1 MRSIPAAAPARAFVL
16 ALALAPLACS
26 VPKEAGF
33 PDVAAAVKER
43 SGQRIHWNQGTE
55 EDARVAR
62 HIKELLAQELTAER
76 AVQIALLNNRGLQ
89 ATYEGLGVAQ
99 ADVVQAG
106 MLPNPSVGAALKFPV
121 NGAFPF
127 LDIGGEGD
135 FLSILLIPARTRLAE
150 AEFERAKL
158 EVGNAVLTLAADVR
172 AAFYTLQAGGQALA
186 VQRLIAAG
194 AQASVDLTTRQHTA
208 QNISELD
215 LANERAAYEAV
226 KLDLATME
234 AEGLAAREQ
243 LTRLLGLWGAST
255 QLRVGPK
262 LPELPAAEAPLDHL
276 EKTAMQRRLDIA
288 AARQDVEVTSR
299 ALDLAESRR
308 WIPGVSLGA
317 EAEREPGEFWRVGP
331 SAHVEVPLFDQG
343 QATVARLE
351 SQRRAS
357 EHRLAAL
364 AIDVRSEV
372 RSARDRV
379 LFSRSVAEH
388 HQKVV
393 IPLRERIVALSQEHY
408 DAMLIGVYQLLIAKR
423 EEAHAYRDAIAA
435 LRDYWIARS
444 DLERAI
450 GGKLGSRS

>member
-1 MRSIPAAAPARAFVL
+1 MRSSLAAL
-16 ALALAPLACS
+16 ALALALPACS

-33 PDVAAAVKER
+33 PDVSRAVEER
-43 SGQRIHWNQGTE
+43 SGHRIHWNQGTE

-62 HIKELLAQELTAER
+62 QIKALLAQELTVER
-76 AVQIALLNNRGLQ
+76 AVQIALFNNRSLQ

-106 MLPNPSVGAALKFPV
+106 MLPNPSVGASLLFPV
-121 NGAFPF
+121 NGSFPH
-127 LDIGGEGD
+127 LGIGGEGD
-135 FLSILLIPARTRLAE
+135 FLAILLIPAKTRLAE

-158 EVGNAVLTLAADVR
+158 EVGDAVLSLAAEVR
-172 AAFYTLQAGGQALA
+172 EAFYTLQAGGQALA
-186 VQRLIAAG
+186 VQRIIAEG
-194 AQASVDLTTRQHTA
+194 AQAALELTDRQHTA

-226 KLDLATME
+226 KLDLARME
-234 AEGLAAREQ
+234 AEGLAARER
-243 LTRLLGLWGAST
+243 LTRLLGLWGPDT
-255 QLRVGPK
+255 QIRVAPK
-262 LPELPAAEAPLDHL
+262 LPELPAAEVPLENL
-276 EKTAMQRRLDIA
+276 EKTAILRRLDIGAARRDVEA
-288 AARQDVEVTSR
+288 AAL
-299 ALDLAESRR
+299 ALELAESGR
-308 WIPGVSLGA
+308 WVPGVELGA

-331 SAHVEVPLFDQG
+331 SVGVEVPLFDQG

-351 SQRRAS
+351 AQRRAS

-408 DAMLIGVYQLLIAKR
+408 DAMLIGVYQLLVAKR
-423 EEAHAYRDAIAA
+423 EEANAYRDAIEA

-444 DLERAI
+444 DLERAV
-450 GGKLGSRS
+450 GGRLHATEHRK